1 MQIRSL
7 SIISILFFSLSACRQ
22 KVPLYREVS
31 AEKSGIHFKNQLTE
45 NDFFNV
51 MTYEYIYNGGGIGV
65 GDFNNDS
72 LPDIYFTGN
81 MVENKL
87 YLNKGNMQFE
97 DVTASAGVGG
107 NGKWCKGVSVVD
119 INNDGLMDIYVSVG
133 VMNTAS
139 QRKNLLYINEGINK
153 TNGSPVFKESAEEY
167 GLADSSST
175 QMAVFFDYDNDGD
188 LDVYLLENDLDGT
201 NPNEF
206 RPIHKEGN
214 WPNTDKLLRDDWD
227 TILKH
232 PVFTDVSKA
241 AGILIEGYGLGVN
254 ITDINA
260 DGWKDIYVS
269 NDYLSNNHLYI
280 NNKNGTFSDRSTD
293 YFKHTSR
300 NAMGN
305 DIADIN
311 NDGLPDIIELDMA
324 PADNYRLK
332 MMNSPI
338 NYQNFQNGARY
349 GYMHQYVR
357 NTLQLNQGSRLLEKD
372 SIGIPV
378 FSEVGYFAGIAQ
390 TDWSWA
396 PLAIDADND
405 GYRDIIVSNGLPK
418 DLTDMNFIAYRNQA
432 IANVAPEEI
441 LKQLPSVRISNY
453 IFKNNGDITFSNKTK
468 DWGWDIPNFSA
479 GMAYADFDRDGDIDV
494 IMNNTN
500 MEASLMENTLNDK
513 KSAEAN
519 YLRVQLQG
527 NGLNKN
533 GVGAVIRLFY
543 DRQQQLYENTPYRG
557 YLSSMENIAHFGLG
571 KVSKVDSLV
580 VIWPNAQKQVLRNIA
595 ANQVLTLDIEASNGK
610 ENFIRPAVAQNNWF
624 TEITNTSGIHF
635 VASEVDF
642 IDFNIQRLIP
652 HKLTQYGPSLAVG
665 DVNGDGL
672 DDVIAGGGS
681 PVYAN
686 LFVQNK
692 NGTFLSKPF
701 IDTADLKYQD
711 DGGICLFDADGDGD
725 LDMYIASGG
734 AENQPGSGHYTDHLY
749 INDGRGNFKEEIKA
763 IRPNDNSKSAVKAAD
778 YDMDGDLDL
787 FIGGRVLPGSYPMPV
802 SSYILRNDS
811 RPGLIRFTDVTKE
824 IAPALQKV
832 GLVCDAAWSDID
844 NDGWPDLVI
853 AGEWMPISFLKNQK
867 GKFTAVTTTLS
878 TEMGWWNSVTAAD
891 LDNDGDMDY
900 VVGNF
905 GMNGFLRPSAKFPI
919 KVYGKDFDNNGS
931 FDAIISSYLL
941 STVKGEVKEFPVA
954 GRDEFIRELS
964 GMKEKFPDYALYAK
978 AEMKNIFPEADLR
991 GAVQLSANNFYSS
1004 WVENLGNF
1012 QFAIHQLPA
1021 RAQFAPV
1028 YGIVVNDFNG
1038 DGNMDIILNGNEFS
1052 MAPGFGRSDA
1062 FNGLVLQGDG
1072 KGNFRPL
1079 SIVESGIYIPGNGK
1093 SLVQLVA
1100 NNKIILAAA
1109 RNAGPLNLFQS
1120 KLAESQIRKVN
1131 PDDRYAIISLKN
1143 GKKRKEEFNYGSS
1156 FYSQSGRCIQL
1167 NNAVQSIEI
1176 TNSKGQKRIIIQ

>member
-1 MQIRSL
+1 
-7 SIISILFFSLSACRQ
+7 
-22 KVPLYREVS
+22 
-31 AEKSGIHFKNQLTE
+31 
-45 NDFFNV
+45 
-51 MTYEYIYNGGGIGV
+51 
-65 GDFNNDS
+65 
-72 LPDIYFTGN
+72 
-81 MVENKL
+81 
-87 YLNKGNMQFE
+87 
-97 DVTASAGVGG
+97 
-107 NGKWCKGVSVVD
+107 
-119 INNDGLMDIYVSVG
+119 
-133 VMNTAS
+133 
-139 QRKNLLYINEGINK
+139 
-153 TNGSPVFKESAEEY
+153 
-167 GLADSSST
+167 
-175 QMAVFFDYDNDGD
+175 
-188 LDVYLLENDLDGT
+188 
-201 NPNEF
+201 
-206 RPIHKEGN
+206 
-214 WPNTDKLLRDDWD
+214 
-227 TILKH
+227 
-232 PVFTDVSKA
+232 
-241 AGILIEGYGLGVN
+241 
-254 ITDINA
+254 
-260 DGWKDIYVS
+260 
-269 NDYLSNNHLYI
+269 
-280 NNKNGTFSDRSTD
+280 
-293 YFKHTSR
+293 
-300 NAMGN
+300 
-305 DIADIN
+305 
-311 NDGLPDIIELDMA
+311 
-324 PADNYRLK
+324 
-332 MMNSPI
+332 
-338 NYQNFQNGARY
+338 
-349 GYMHQYVR
+349 
-357 NTLQLNQGSRLLEKD
+357 
-372 SIGIPV
+372 
-378 FSEVGYFAGIAQ
+378 
-390 TDWSWA
+390 
-396 PLAIDADND
+396 
-405 GYRDIIVSNGLPK
+405 
-418 DLTDMNFIAYRNQA
+418 
-432 IANVAPEEI
+432 
-441 LKQLPSVRISNY
+441 
-453 IFKNNGDITFSNKTK
+453 
-468 DWGWDIPNFSA
+468 
-479 GMAYADFDRDGDIDV
+479 MAYADFDRDGDIDV
-494 IMNNTN
+494 IVNNTN
-500 MEASLMENTLNDK
+500 MEASLMENTLSDK

-527 NGLNKN
+527 NGLNRN

-543 DRQQQLYENTPYRG
+543 EGQQQVYENTPYRG
-557 YLSSMENIAHFGLG
+557 YLSSIENIAHFGLG

-580 VIWPNAQKQVLRNIA
+580 VIWPNAQKQVLRNIT
-595 ANQVLTLDIEASNGK
+595 ANQVLTLNIEASNGK

-635 VASEVDF
+635 AASEVDF

-652 HKLTQYGPSLAVG
+652 HKLTQYGPSLAVA

-672 DDVIAGGGS
+672 DDIIAGGGS

-692 NGTFLSKPF
+692 NGTFLSKSF
-701 IDTADLKYQD
+701 IDTTDLKYQD

-734 AENQPGSGHYTDHLY
+734 AENQPGSGHYADHLY
-749 INDGRGNFKEEIKA
+749 INDGKGNFKEAVKA
-763 IRPNDNSKSAVKAAD
+763 LTPNDNSKSAVKAAD

-844 NDGWPDLVI
+844 NDGWPDLVL

-878 TEMGWWNSVTAAD
+878 TELGWWNSVTAAD

-931 FDAIISSYLL
+931 FDAIISSYIL

-978 AEMKNIFPEADLR
+978 AEMKNIFPEADLQ

-1072 KGNFRPL
+1072 MGNFRPL
-1079 SIVESGIYIPGNGK
+1079 SIIESGIYIPGNGK

-1120 KLAESQIRKVN
+1120 KPAESKIRKVN

-1176 TNSKGQKRIIIQ
+1176 TNSKGQKRIITQ